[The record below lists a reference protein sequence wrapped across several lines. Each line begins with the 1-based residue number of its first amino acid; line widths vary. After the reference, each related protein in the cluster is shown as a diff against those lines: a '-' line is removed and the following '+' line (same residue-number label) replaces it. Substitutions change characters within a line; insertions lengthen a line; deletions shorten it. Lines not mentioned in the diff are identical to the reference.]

1 LIDLILLLASSNADR
16 PSDGNAW
23 FDDYNFPV
31 YNWHRGLQ
39 YVAEWAKSHPNVV
52 SMALRNEMRRAVN
65 ETAPTSTIGY
75 NWLSLVGNNTAA
87 TDAIHETNPD
97 ILVSWSGMQYD
108 QDLSAL

>member
-1 LIDLILLLASSNADR
+1 MQQ
-16 PSDGNAW
+16 DGNAW

-31 YNWHRGLQ
+31 SNWKRGLQ
-39 YVAEWAKSHPNVV
+39 SVANWAKDHPNVV
-52 SMALRNEMRRAVN
+52 SMALRNELRRAVN

-87 TDAIHETNPD
+87 TDAIYQVNPD

-108 QDLSAL
+108 QDLSALYVQVFS

>member
-1 LIDLILLLASSNADR
+1 ML
-16 PSDGNAW
+16 DGNAW

-31 YNWHRGLQ
+31 ANWKRGLQ
-39 YVAEWAKSHPNVV
+39 FVAEWAKDHRNVV
-52 SMALRNEMRRAVN
+52 SMALRNELRRAIN

-87 TDAIHETNPD
+87 TDAIHEVNPD

-108 QDLSAL
+108 QDLAAL